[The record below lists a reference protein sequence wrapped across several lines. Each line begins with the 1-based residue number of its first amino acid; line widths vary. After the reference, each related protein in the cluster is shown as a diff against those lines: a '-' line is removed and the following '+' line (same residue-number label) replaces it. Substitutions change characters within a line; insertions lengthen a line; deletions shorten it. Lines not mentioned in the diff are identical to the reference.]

1 MTASASE
8 PDDYRLQRLREAL
21 AKDPRVGELE
31 LEVRSA
37 GGKVFVSGLVATDE
51 RRRAIDEVAR
61 EVVPDLRVVNE
72 TAVSSFPAPPPAPEQ
87 LSS

>member
-1 MTASASE
+1 MNTAPE
-8 PDDYRLQRLREAL
+8 PEDYRVQRLREAL

-37 GGKVFVSGLVATDE
+37 GGKVFVSGLVGTEE
-51 RRRAIDEVAR
+51 RRSAIDAVAR

-72 TAVSSFPAPPPAPEQ
+72 TAVSSFPAPPPAPEH
-87 LSS
+87 LTT

>member
-1 MTASASE
+1 MNGAPE
-8 PDDYRLQRLREAL
+8 PEDYQVQRVREAL

-31 LEVRSA
+31 LEVRFA
-37 GGKVFVSGLVATDE
+37 GGKVFVSGLVGTDE

-72 TAVSSFPAPPPAPEQ
+72 TAVSSFPAPPPNPEH
-87 LSS
+87 LTT